1 MYYDLMHKDDKV
13 GIIDIDDDFKLPRS
27 FTPINPELVPLRAEK
42 SKDDFRSGF
51 EERAIPKSRLDL
63 DSFLFE
69 RNIRNTSEYLVDNL
83 ALSLSDCYWI
93 RPSESHISWGD
104 VNLYDNDFLI
114 IKNHQGINSTFS
126 PDASTGGDLP
136 KWWTVI
142 DDRRFLVKSNSGG
155 NYQQS
160 FNEVFASCL
169 HKKQTEA
176 RYAEYT
182 FEHLSDGRY
191 GCKVEAFTNQ
201 RLEFISAW
209 DIVHSNDYKEKEYT
223 RTGFVDC
230 LESKGMDRNEVNRF
244 MDYMAL
250 TDFLIGNVD
259 RHLNNFGVLRNTE
272 SLEFVTMAPL
282 FDFGNSMGFGQAEI
296 DNGILLFGKIKG
308 FNSTYKKSISNVL
321 DFSLVEVEQLP
332 ERETVESFYE
342 ESRMSEKDIKR
353 LGIFFEER
361 KSIVRQL
368 IEGKSFFE
376 ATQRFKR

>member
-1 MYYDLMHKDDKV
+1 
-13 GIIDIDDDFKLPRS
+13 
-27 FTPINPELVPLRAEK
+27 
-42 SKDDFRSGF
+42 
-51 EERAIPKSRLDL
+51 
-63 DSFLFE
+63 
-69 RNIRNTSEYLVDNL
+69 
-83 ALSLSDCYWI
+83 
-93 RPSESHISWGD
+93 
-104 VNLYDNDFLI
+104 
-114 IKNHQGINSTFS
+114 
-126 PDASTGGDLP
+126 
-136 KWWTVI
+136 
-142 DDRRFLVKSNSGG
+142 
-155 NYQQS
+155 
-160 FNEVFASCL
+160 
-169 HKKQTEA
+169 
-176 RYAEYT
+176 
-182 FEHLSDGRY
+182 
-191 GCKVEAFTNQ
+191 
-201 RLEFISAW
+201 
-209 DIVHSNDYKEKEYT
+209 
-223 RTGFVDC
+223 
-230 LESKGMDRNEVNRF
+230 MDRNEVNRF

-342 ESRMSEKDIKR
+342 DSRMSEKDIKR

-361 KSIVRQL
+361 KSILMQL